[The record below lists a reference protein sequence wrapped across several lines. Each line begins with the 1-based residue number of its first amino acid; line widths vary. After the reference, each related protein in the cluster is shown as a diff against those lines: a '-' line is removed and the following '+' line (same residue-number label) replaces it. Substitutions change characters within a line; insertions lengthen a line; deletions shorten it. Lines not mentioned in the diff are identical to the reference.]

1 MPEGFK
7 LRICFRKSGRLRFLS
22 HLETGRA
29 WERAARRARL
39 PYAVSQGFTP
49 RMRIAFGPALPVG
62 TAGEHEYLDI
72 MLTRFVPVAEVT
84 AALDAAVVPELGLVT
99 CGYVSPAEAS
109 LASRLTIATYDVE
122 IEGGSPHQE
131 LARSLTEFVGA
142 GRLSV
147 EHKGKQKVFDLSRA
161 LPKEPEVRTMEGRTV
176 IRMWVRMGEQ
186 GSLRPEVFVAAAIG
200 TGRVASVTRTELFIE
215 DDKGWRRPL

>member
-7 LRICFRKSGRLRFLS
+7 LRICFRKTGPLRFLS

-29 WERAARRARL
+29 WERAARRAQL

-62 TAGEHEYLDI
+62 TAGEREYLDI
-72 MLTRFVPVAEVT
+72 LLTRFIPVAEVT
-84 AALDAAVVPELGLVT
+84 GALSSSAVPHLGLVE

-109 LASRLTIATYDVE
+109 LASRLTIAVYDVE
-122 IEGGSPHQE
+122 IERGGPQQE
-131 LARSLTEFVGA
+131 IARSLIALMGA
-142 GRLSV
+142 GSLSV
-147 EHKGKQKVFDLSRA
+147 EHKGKQKVFDLSKA
-161 LPKEPEVRTMEGRTV
+161 LPKEPEVRSVEGRTI

-186 GSLRPEVFVAAAIG
+186 GSLRPEVFVAAAAG
-200 TGRVASVTRTELFIE
+200 DVKVTSVTRTDLLIE
-215 DDKGWRRPL
+215 DEQGWRRPL